1 MLLSDKSPVTE
12 ATAEEHI
19 VHSNLLSAKEKT
31 TSYVN
36 GYCDD
41 KYTVSRVNVPVHH
54 DLYQNVLPRAKKRAG
69 PKTNILRHTS
79 RYYY

>member
-41 KYTVSRVNVPVHH
+41 MYTVSRVNVPVHH
-54 DLYQNVLPRAKKRAG
+54 DLYQNVLNEPRIVQVLKQIYLDT
-69 PKTNILRHTS
+69 PL
-79 RYYY
+79 